1 MKYSILIAILFIG
14 FSSCKKKTIEYVNTN
29 NSKDSL
35 TYQPKVPGSKWSY
48 LLSSS
53 LINKTYNTTR
63 QNYDTVFNGKTYAV
77 FFSEFELEGTQYV
90 RQDGDKYYSVLTTST
105 NKTEL
110 LMLDAAKGVNDT
122 WVGGVNGTDT
132 YYYTI
137 VDKFPVYTLDGFTFK
152 NVIHVK
158 MERKDASNAVTLSA
172 EGYFAQGVGQIISK
186 GDLVGIP
193 FETKL
198 ISVDLK

>member
-1 MKYSILIAILFIG
+1 MKQILFLTILILPFV
-14 FSSCKKKTIEYVNTN
+14 SCKKKKIESVNTN

-53 LINKTYNTTR
+53 LVNKTYNTTR

-77 FFSEFELEGTQYV
+77 FFSEFELEGWQYI

-110 LMLDAAKGVNDT
+110 MMIDAARAVNDT

-137 VDKFPVYTLDGFTFK
+137 LEKFPVYNLDGFTFK
-152 NVIHVK
+152 NVLHIK

-186 GDLVGIP
+186 GNLLGIP

>member
-1 MKYSILIAILFIG
+1 MKQFLFFSFILLSLA
-14 FSSCKKKTIEYVNTN
+14 SCKKKKIQEVNTN

-48 LLSSS
+48 SLSSA
-53 LINKTYNTTR
+53 LVNKTYNTTR
-63 QNYDTVFNGKTYAV
+63 QTYDTVFNGKTYAV
-77 FFSEFELEGTQYV
+77 FYSEFELEGWLYV

-110 LMLDAAKGVNDT
+110 MMIDASKGVNDT

-137 VDKFPVYTLDGFTFK
+137 LEKFPVYVLDGFTFK
-152 NVIHVK
+152 NVLHIK

-172 EGYFAQGVGQIISK
+172 EAYFAQGVGQIQSK
-186 GDLVGIP
+186 GELLGIP
-193 FETKL
+193 FQTKL